1 MRISAGLIRHR
12 GLNSFSR
19 LKGFSDDVWWYE
31 HMWLFDHGSGS
42 MSSLGSSASPP
53 HSSDHSLIDA
63 YILCVVRYPFEVPMR
78 PMALSTVNRAQN
90 PHWMNSETPR
100 CSRSLRN
107 YRSVG
112 LRMPPKKN
120 TYTHLIQGNRYTP
133 PFSSYLSE
141 WCQIFQPKQQ
151 IAIAWLKEQRWE
163 FSGFL

>member
-1 MRISAGLIRHR
+1 MRISAGLICHR

-19 LKGFSDDVWWYE
+19 LKDFSDDMRGDCE
-31 HMWLFDHGSGS
+31 HVWLFDHESGS

-63 YILCVVRYPFEVPMR
+63 YILCVVRYPSDVPMR

-90 PHWMNSETPR
+90 PHWMNSDTTR

-107 YRSVG
+107 YCLVG

-120 TYTHLIQGNRYTP
+120 TYTPLIQGNQYTP

-141 WCQIFQPKQQ
+141 WCQIFNPNNKWQ
-151 IAIAWLKEQRWE
+151 
-163 FSGFL
+163 